1 MNIFNIVI
9 MMFETFISIMFIF
22 LILDYTSKENII
34 RFMIF
39 WIGEMIISIMYNYHF
54 LSIKNLDASE
64 KIVYKNSYQN
74 TMIYLRNLV

>member
-1 MNIFNIVI
+1 
-9 MMFETFISIMFIF
+9 MFGNHR
-22 LILDYTSKENII
+22 TS
-34 RFMIF
+34 
-39 WIGEMIISIMYNYHF
+39 F

>member
-1 MNIFNIVI
+1 MGLVKKTNPF
-9 MMFETFISIMFIF
+9 
-22 LILDYTSKENII
+22 
-34 RFMIF
+34 
-39 WIGEMIISIMYNYHF
+39 F